1 MILYIRKKTKMGEMI
16 MGAYYAYQITN
27 EENRISYS
35 TFNLEKK
42 FRLEKYSV
50 GGMKFLESFYSA
62 NPITQALYLILK
74 NIGKPAVVSTVC
86 DYDYAE
92 EFKNQMKWNSGF
104 EKMSFDVKEIGKFLR
119 EKHKLEKKY
128 NLMPAAMLGFIVC
141 DSKKQYIDLYE
152 FSKGMTV
159 SPLALLTRSSQE
171 AQGGGD
177 FDISDADWKET
188 QYRRE
193 FEENPDFDKKLVSS
207 WKDLE
212 VQFYDDD
219 YSNRPEELK
228 TKLNEYENISKKI
241 LLTKK

>member
-1 MILYIRKKTKMGEMI
+1 MGEMI
-16 MGAYYAYQITN
+16 MGAYYAYQVTN

-92 EFKNQMKWNSGF
+92 EFKNRMKWNSGF

-119 EKHKLEKKY
+119 EKHKLEKRY
-128 NLMPAAMLGFIVC
+128 NYA
-141 DSKKQYIDLYE
+141 
-152 FSKGMTV
+152 
-159 SPLALLTRSSQE
+159 SSNARLHCLQQQE
-171 AQGGGD
+171 A
-177 FDISDADWKET
+177 
-188 QYRRE
+188 
-193 FEENPDFDKKLVSS
+193 VH
-207 WKDLE
+207 
-212 VQFYDDD
+212 
-219 YSNRPEELK
+219 
-228 TKLNEYENISKKI
+228 
-241 LLTKK
+241 

>member
-1 MILYIRKKTKMGEMI
+1 

-92 EFKNQMKWNSGF
+92 EFKNQMKWNSGL
-104 EKMSFDVKEIGKFLR
+104 KKRPLTWR
-119 EKHKLEKKY
+119 KLE
-128 NLMPAAMLGFIVC
+128 NF
-141 DSKKQYIDLYE
+141 
-152 FSKGMTV
+152 
-159 SPLALLTRSSQE
+159 
-171 AQGGGD
+171 
-177 FDISDADWKET
+177 
-188 QYRRE
+188 
-193 FEENPDFDKKLVSS
+193 
-207 WKDLE
+207 
-212 VQFYDDD
+212 
-219 YSNRPEELK
+219 
-228 TKLNEYENISKKI
+228 
-241 LLTKK
+241 